1 MFIQL
6 YPTSLSHNIQCLY
19 PIISIVIQQYPQ
31 ILSFY
36 IPMFIHL
43 YPFLSDHLLKII
55 QFYPAFYPFLS
66 IDILIVIRLII
77 RSGFRLVRL
86 VAAFAFYAA
95 VH

>member
-6 YPTSLSHNIQCLY
+6 YPNILSHNILCLY

-43 YPFLSDHLLKII
+43 YPFLSDHL
-55 QFYPAFYPFLS
+55 
-66 IDILIVIRLII
+66 
-77 RSGFRLVRL
+77 
-86 VAAFAFYAA
+86 
-95 VH
+95 